1 MQVLL
6 FILLIFLTLLFL
18 FLFANLLAL
27 PFYFYAMFRGAFF
40 APSRP
45 EYVKTMIRLLKS
57 QLHSKSEKTHLLKI
71 ADLGSG
77 DGRILIALAKAGFE
91 AHGFEINPILA
102 LRSRWNIRRQLPPEL
117 RQHVFVHRQNFWHV
131 HFHFDGFT
139 VYGIGWI
146 MPRLEKKFLA
156 ETHPGTVLVSNA
168 FTFPNLKPV
177 KKEGVLLVYKNDG
190 SK

>member
-18 FLFANLLAL
+18 FLFANLLAIS
-27 PFYFYAMFRGAFF
+27 FYFYAMFRGAFF

-77 DGRILIALAKAGFE
+77 DGRVLIALAKAGFE
-91 AHGFEINPILA
+91 AHGFEINPLLV
-102 LRSRWNIRRQLPPEL
+102 LRSHWNIQRQLPREL
-117 RQHVFVHRQNFWHV
+117 HQHAFVHWQDFWNV
-131 HFHFDGFT
+131 NFHFDAIT

-146 MPRLEKKFLA
+146 MKRLEKKFLA
-156 ETHPGTVLVSNA
+156 ETKPGTILVSNA
-168 FTFPNLKPV
+168 FTFPNLKPI
-177 KKEGVLLVYKNDG
+177 KKEGVVLVYKH
-190 SK
+190 